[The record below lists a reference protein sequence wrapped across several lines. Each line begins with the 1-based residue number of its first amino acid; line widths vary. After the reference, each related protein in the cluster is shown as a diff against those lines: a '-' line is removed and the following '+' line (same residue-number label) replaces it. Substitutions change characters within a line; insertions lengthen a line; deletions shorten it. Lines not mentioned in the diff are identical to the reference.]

1 MINKNG
7 KEIADVRINDRI
19 IDTIY
24 KGAALV
30 WEAIRSCFGKGFWIN
45 DKPWNNNDGWKNK

>member
-1 MINKNG
+1 MIYRGENEVTDIRVGG
-7 KEIADVRINDRI
+7 KVIASVR
-19 IDTIY
+19 
-24 KGAALV
+24 KGVHLV